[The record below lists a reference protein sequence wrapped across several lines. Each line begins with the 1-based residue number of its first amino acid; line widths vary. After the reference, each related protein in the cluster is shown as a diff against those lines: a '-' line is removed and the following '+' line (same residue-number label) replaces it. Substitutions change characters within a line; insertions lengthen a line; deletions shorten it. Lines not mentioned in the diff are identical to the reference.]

1 MPAALRTWRPCA
13 LMANDAGAENLR
25 DVFPYPYTERDARDC
40 KNGGLPDSELY
51 ALVCERR

>member
-1 MPAALRTWRPCA
+1 
-13 LMANDAGAENLR
+13 MANDAGAENLR
-25 DVFPYPYTERDARDC
+25 DVFPYPYTERTRVSG